1 LEPAEL
7 VLAQAQVLV
16 QELAQA
22 QVLVLEQVPEQVP
35 EQVKGSALVLAQE
48 YFHRMSADRSHRL
61 EVGSMM
67 QAEPH

>member
-22 QVLVLEQVPEQVP
+22 QVLVPEQVP